1 MAAPPGDNKSA
12 AKRAASLRDEI
23 NGHDHRY
30 YVLNEPAVPDAEY
43 DRLMKELRE
52 LETAHPEL
60 VTPDSPTQRVAGFA
74 AAEFAE
80 ARHAIPMLSL
90 ENGFT
95 EQDLAD
101 FDRKVRERLTRV
113 DPEGAGS
120 IEYAAEPKLDGLAIS
135 VMYRDGK
142 YFRAATRGDGLTGED
157 VTVNVATIRSVPRRL
172 RGKPPAVLE
181 VRGEVFLPFAGFEKM
196 NRDAAARGD
205 KLYVNPRNAASGS
218 LRQLDPRITAS
229 RPLDLFFY
237 SLGVVEGGAAPDR
250 QSALGPWLNSFGLRT
265 DREGKRV
272 RGVEGCLGYYRDIG
286 ARRLKLPYQIDGVV
300 YKVDRRADQEKLG
313 FVSRAPRW
321 AMAHKFPA
329 DEELTI
335 LEGVIFNVGRTGALT
350 PAAKLKPVFVGGVT
364 VSNATLH
371 NMDEVA
377 RKGFMIGDTVVV
389 RRAGDVIP
397 EVVRYLPDR
406 RPADAQE
413 IRMPGN
419 CPVCGSPV
427 VRLEDQAV
435 YKCTGGVLK
444 CRAQRAEWVMHF
456 AGRRAMD
463 IEGLGEKLIEQLVG
477 DGSVSTP
484 ADLFD
489 LDAKSLAERERMGEK
504 SAQNVVDAISKS
516 KKTTLPRLL
525 FALGI
530 PQVGESTALAL
541 ALQFGSVEKLI
552 QASAAEI
559 EETPDVGP
567 IVSRS
572 VFEFFQSD
580 LAKSVVERLKA
591 SGVTYE
597 PIKVEERA
605 SLPLAN
611 LTFVIT
617 GTLAGL
623 QRDAAEDALRAL
635 GAKVSG
641 SVSKKTSFLVVG
653 ADAGSKLA
661 KAQSLGVRILDEAA
675 LEQVLKTKQPPVP
688 V

>member
-1 MAAPPGDNKSA
+1 MTARVTAAQ
-12 AKRAASLRDEI
+12 RAAQLRDEI
-23 NGHDHRY
+23 NGHDYRY
-30 YVLNEPAVPDAEY
+30 YVLNEPSVPDAEY

-52 LETAHPEL
+52 IEAAEPAL
-60 VTPDSPTQRVAGFA
+60 VTPDSPTQRVSGA
-74 AAEFAE
+74 AASEFGE
-80 ARHAIPMLSL
+80 VKHALPMLSL
-90 ENGFT
+90 ENGFS
-95 EQDLAD
+95 EEDLVD
-101 FDRKVRERLTRV
+101 FDRKVRDRLKSPGPIDYSAT
-113 DPEGAGS
+113 
-120 IEYAAEPKLDGLAIS
+120 PKLDGLAIS
-135 VMYRDGK
+135 VMYRNGE
-142 YFRAATRGDGLTGED
+142 YFRAATRGDGVTGED
-157 VTVNVATIRSVPRRL
+157 VTANVGTIRSVPRRL

-196 NRDAAARGD
+196 NREAATRGD

-218 LRQLDPRITAS
+218 LRQLDSRITAQ
-229 RPLDLFFY
+229 RPLDLYFY
-237 SLGVVEGGAAPDR
+237 ELGVVEGGAVPDR
-250 QSALGPWLNSFGLRT
+250 HSDLSAKLNEWGLRT
-265 DREGKRV
+265 CPEGRKV
-272 RGVEGCLGYYRDIG
+272 SGVEGCLEYYRDIG
-286 ARRLKLPYQIDGVV
+286 ARRARLPYQIDGVV
-300 YKVDRRADQEKLG
+300 YKVDSRADQERLG
-313 FVSRAPRW
+313 YVSRAPRW
-321 AMAHKFPA
+321 ALAHKYPA
-329 DEELTI
+329 DEEMTL
-335 LEGVIFNVGRTGALT
+335 LEDVIFNVGRTGALT

-397 EVVRYLPDR
+397 EVARYLPDK
-406 RPADAQE
+406 RPADARP
-413 IRMPGN
+413 IVMPAN

-427 VRLEDQAV
+427 TRLEDQAV

-463 IEGLGEKLIEQLVG
+463 IEGLGEKLIEQLVE
-477 DGSVSTP
+477 DGSVSSP
-484 ADLFD
+484 ADLYD
-489 LDAKSLAERERMGEK
+489 LTAAALAERERMGEK
-504 SAQNVVDAISKS
+504 SAKNVVDAITKS

-525 FALGI
+525 YALGI

-541 ALQFGSVEKLI
+541 AHQFGSIEKLET
-552 QASAAEI
+552 ASAEQI

-572 VFEFFQSD
+572 VFEFFQSE
-580 LAKSVVERLKA
+580 LAKSVIERLKKN
-591 SGVTYE
+591 GVTYE

-605 SLPLAN
+605 TLPLN
-611 LTFVIT
+611 GLTFVIT

-623 QRDAAEDALRAL
+623 QRDAAEDALRGL

-661 KAQSLGVRILDEAA
+661 KAQALGVRILDEAA
-675 LEQVLKTKQPPVP
+675 LEEILQTKRPPATQ
-688 V
+688 

>member
-1 MAAPPGDNKSA
+1 MAARGTA
-12 AKRAASLRDEI
+12 AQRAAQLRDEI
-23 NGHDHRY
+23 NGHDYRY
-30 YVLNEPAVPDAEY
+30 YVLNEPSVPDAEY

-52 LETAHPEL
+52 LEASDPAL
-60 VTPDSPTQRVAGFA
+60 VTPDSPTQRVSGVA
-74 AAEFAE
+74 ASEFGE
-80 ARHAIPMLSL
+80 VKHALPMLSL
-90 ENGFT
+90 ENGFS
-95 EQDLAD
+95 EDDLVD
-101 FDRKVRERLTRV
+101 FDRKVRERLKS
-113 DPEGAGS
+113 AGPIDYS
-120 IEYAAEPKLDGLAIS
+120 ATPKLDGLAIS
-135 VMYRDGK
+135 VLYRNGE
-142 YFRAATRGDGLTGED
+142 YVRAATRGDGVTGED
-157 VTVNVATIRSVPRRL
+157 VTANVGTIRSVPRKL
-172 RGKPPAVLE
+172 RGKPPALLE

-196 NRDAAARGD
+196 NREAATRGD

-218 LRQLDPRITAS
+218 LRQLDSRITAQ
-229 RPLDLFFY
+229 RPLDLYFY
-237 SLGVVEGGAAPDR
+237 ELGVVEGGAVPEKHSEL
-250 QSALGPWLNSFGLRT
+250 SAQLNLWGLRT
-265 DREGKRV
+265 CPEGRKV
-272 RGVEGCLGYYRDIG
+272 VGVEGCLEYYRDIG
-286 ARRLKLPYQIDGVV
+286 ARRTRLPYQIDGVV
-300 YKVDRRADQEKLG
+300 YKVDSRADQEKLG

-321 AMAHKFPA
+321 ALAHKYPA
-329 DEELTI
+329 DEEMTL
-335 LEGVIFNVGRTGALT
+335 LEDVIFNVGRTGALT

-397 EVVRYLPDR
+397 EVARYLPDK
-406 RPADAQE
+406 RPANARP
-413 IRMPGN
+413 IVMPSN

-427 VRLEDQAV
+427 TRLEDQAV

-463 IEGLGEKLIEQLVG
+463 IEGLGEKLIEQLVE
-477 DGSVSTP
+477 DGSVSSP
-484 ADLFD
+484 ADLYD
-489 LDAKSLAERERMGEK
+489 LDATSLAERERMGEK
-504 SAQNVVDAISKS
+504 SAKNVVDAITKS

-525 FALGI
+525 YALGI

-541 ALQFGSVEKLI
+541 AHQFGSVEKLEA
-552 QASAAEI
+552 ASAEQI

-572 VFEFFQSD
+572 VFEFFQSS
-580 LAKSVVERLKA
+580 LAKSMVERLKN

-605 SLPLAN
+605 SLPLN
-611 LTFVIT
+611 GLTFVIT

-661 KAQSLGVRILDEAA
+661 KAQALGVPVLDEAA
-675 LEQVLKTKQPPVP
+675 LDGILKTKRPPATK
-688 V
+688 

>member
-1 MAAPPGDNKSA
+1 MAASPTAP
-12 AKRAASLRDEI
+12 KRAAALRDEI
-23 NGHDHRY
+23 NGHDYRY

-52 LETAHPEL
+52 IEAAHPEL
-60 VTPDSPTQRVAGFA
+60 VTPDSPTQRVAGAA

-95 EQDLAD
+95 DEDLVA
-101 FDRKVRERLTRV
+101 FDRKVHERLGT
-113 DPEGAGS
+113 EES
-120 IEYAAEPKLDGLAIS
+120 IDYSATPKLDGLAIS
-135 VMYRDGK
+135 VIYRKGV
-142 YFRAATRGDGLTGED
+142 YERAATRGDGMTGED
-157 VTVNVATIRSVPRRL
+157 VTANVATIRSVPRKL

-196 NRDAAARGD
+196 NRDAVARGD
-205 KLYVNPRNAASGS
+205 KAYVNPRNAASGS
-218 LRQLDPRITAS
+218 LRQLDARITAQ
-229 RPLDLFFY
+229 RPLDLYFY
-237 SLGVVEGGAAPDR
+237 ELGVVEGGAVPERHSELAT
-250 QSALGPWLNSFGLRT
+250 WLNSFGLRT
-265 DREGKRV
+265 CPEARKV
-272 RGVEGCLGYYRDIG
+272 VGVEGCRDYYRDIG
-286 ARRLKLPYQIDGVV
+286 ERRMKLPYQIDGVV

-321 AMAHKFPA
+321 ALAHKFPA
-329 DEELTI
+329 DEEITI
-335 LEGVIFNVGRTGALT
+335 LEDVIFNVGRTGALT

-397 EVVRYLPDR
+397 EVARYLPEK
-406 RPADAQE
+406 RPDNARP
-413 IRMPGN
+413 IVMPAT

-427 VRLEDQAV
+427 TRLEDQAV

-444 CRAQRAEWVMHF
+444 CRAQRAEWIMHF

-477 DGSVSTP
+477 DGAVSTP
-484 ADLFD
+484 ADLYD
-489 LDAKSLAERERMGEK
+489 LTAPSLAERERMGEK
-504 SAQNVVDAISKS
+504 SAQNVIDAINKS
-516 KKTTLPRLL
+516 RKTTLPRLL
-525 FALGI
+525 FSLGI

-541 ALQFGSVEKLI
+541 ALQFGSVEKL
-552 QASAAEI
+552 ADATAEQI

-580 LAKSVVERLKA
+580 LAKSVVDRLKA

-605 SLPLAN
+605 NLPLAN

-617 GTLAGL
+617 GTLASL
-623 QRDAAEDALRAL
+623 QRDAAEDALREL

-675 LEQVLKTKQPPVP
+675 LEQILKTKQPPAP

>member
-1 MAAPPGDNKSA
+1 VPASVSA
-12 AKRAASLRDEI
+12 ARRAAQLREEI

-30 YVLNEPAVPDAEY
+30 YVLNEPSVPDAEY

-52 LETAHPEL
+52 IEATEPAL
-60 VTPDSPTQRVAGFA
+60 VTPDSPTQRVAGA
-74 AAEFAE
+74 AASQFGEVK
-80 ARHAIPMLSL
+80 HAIPMLSL

-95 EQDLAD
+95 DEDLID
-101 FDRKVRERLTRV
+101 FDRKVRERLKS
-113 DPEGAGS
+113 PGPIA
-120 IEYAAEPKLDGLAIS
+120 YAAEPKLDGLAIS
-135 VMYRDGK
+135 VMYRDGE

-157 VTVNVATIRSVPRRL
+157 VTANVGTIRSVPRRL

-196 NRDAAARGD
+196 NRDAAERGD
-205 KLYVNPRNAASGS
+205 KQYVNPRNAASGS
-218 LRQLDPRITAS
+218 LRQLDSRITAQ

-237 SLGVVEGGAAPDR
+237 SLGVVEGGAVPEK
-250 QSALGPWLNSFGLRT
+250 QSELAAQLNAWGLRT
-265 DREGKRV
+265 CPEGRLV
-272 RGVEGCLGYYRDIG
+272 TGVEGCLEYHRDIG
-286 ARRLKLPYQIDGVV
+286 ARRAKLPYQIDGVV
-300 YKVDRRADQEKLG
+300 YKVDSRADQDRLG

-321 AMAHKFPA
+321 ALAHKFPA
-329 DEELTI
+329 DEEMTI

-397 EVVRYLPDR
+397 EVARYLPDR
-406 RPADAQE
+406 RPADARP
-413 IRMPGN
+413 IVMPSH
-419 CPVCGSPV
+419 CPVCGSAV
-427 VRLEDQAV
+427 AREEDQAV
-435 YKCTGGVLK
+435 YKCTGGVFK
-444 CRAQRAEWVMHF
+444 CPAQRAQWIMHF
-456 AGRRAMD
+456 AGRRALD
-463 IEGLGEKLIEQLVG
+463 IEGLGEKLIEQLVN
-477 DGSVSTP
+477 DGTVNTP
-484 ADLFD
+484 ADLYT
-489 LDAKSLAERERMGEK
+489 LEAKALAERERMGEK
-504 SAQNVVDAISKS
+504 SAQNVVDAIAKS
-516 KKTTLPRLL
+516 RKTTLPRLL
-525 FALGI
+525 YALGI

-541 ALQFGSVEKLI
+541 ALQFGTVEKL
-552 QASAAEI
+552 AEATAEQI

-567 IVSRS
+567 IVSRA
-572 VFEFFQSD
+572 VFDFFQSE
-580 LAKSVVERLKA
+580 LAQSVVERLKA
-591 SGVTYE
+591 SGVIYE

-605 SLPLAN
+605 SLPLAG
-611 LTFVIT
+611 LTIVIT

-623 QRDAAEDALRAL
+623 QRDAAEDALREL

-675 LEQVLKTKQPPVP
+675 LEDILKTKRPPATV
-688 V
+688 

>member
-1 MAAPPGDNKSA
+1 LAATLTA
-12 AKRAASLRDEI
+12 AQRAAQLRDEI
-23 NGHDHRY
+23 NGHDYRY

-52 LETAHPEL
+52 IEAADPSL
-60 VTPDSPTQRVAGFA
+60 VTPDSPTQRVAGLA
-74 AAEFAE
+74 SAEFAE

-95 EQDLAD
+95 DEDLID
-101 FDRKVRERLTRV
+101 FDRKVRERLGR
-113 DPEGAGS
+113 
-120 IEYAAEPKLDGLAIS
+120 AESGGDALIDYSATPKLDGLAIS
-135 VMYRDGK
+135 VLYRDGV
-142 YFRAATRGDGLTGED
+142 YQRAATRGDGVTGED
-157 VTVNVATIRSVPRRL
+157 VTANVATIRSVPRKL
-172 RGKPPAVLE
+172 RGKPPSLLE

-196 NRDAAARGD
+196 NRDAVARNE
-205 KLYVNPRNAASGS
+205 KAYVNPRNAASGS
-218 LRQLDPRITAS
+218 LRQLDPRITAQ
-229 RPLDLFFY
+229 RPLDLYFY
-237 SLGVVEGGAAPDR
+237 ELGVVEGGRVPERHSELA
-250 QSALGPWLNSFGLRT
+250 PWLNSMGLRT
-265 DREGKRV
+265 GTEGKKV
-272 RGVEGCLGYYRDIG
+272 LGVEGCLGYYRDIG
-286 ARRLKLPYQIDGVV
+286 ARRAKLPYQIDGVV
-300 YKVDRRADQEKLG
+300 YKVDSRADQEKLG

-321 AMAHKFPA
+321 ALAHKFPA
-329 DEELTI
+329 DEEMTVM
-335 LEGVIFNVGRTGALT
+335 EGVIFNVGRTGALT

-371 NMDEVA
+371 NMDEVK
-377 RKGFMIGDTVVV
+377 RKGFRIKDTVVV

-397 EVVRYLPDR
+397 EVVRYLPEL
-406 RPADAQE
+406 RPPDAEE
-413 IRMPGN
+413 IRMPEK
-419 CPVCGSPV
+419 CPVCDSPV

-444 CRAQRAEWVMHF
+444 CRAQRAEWIIHF

-463 IEGLGEKLIEQLVG
+463 IDGLGEKLIEQLVK

-484 ADLFD
+484 ADLYR
-489 LDAKSLAERERMGEK
+489 LETTSLAERERMGEK
-504 SAQNVVDAISKS
+504 SAQNVVDAITKS
-516 KKTTLPRLL
+516 RSTTLPRLL

-541 ALQFGSVEKLI
+541 AHQFGTVEKLEA
-552 QASAAEI
+552 ASAGQI

-580 LAKSVVERLKA
+580 LAKKVVEQLKQ

-605 SLPLAN
+605 SLPLAG

-617 GTLAGL
+617 GSLDGL
-623 QRDAAEDALRAL
+623 QREAAEDALRAL

-661 KAQSLGVRILDEAA
+661 KAQSLGVRILDQAA
-675 LEQVLKTKQPPVP
+675 LEQVLKTKQPPAP

>member
-1 MAAPPGDNKSA
+1 MPPPVTAAQ
-12 AKRAASLRDEI
+12 RAAQLRDEI

-30 YVLNEPAVPDAEY
+30 YVLNEPSVPDAEY

-52 LETAHPEL
+52 IEAAAPSL
-60 VTPDSPTQRVAGFA
+60 VTVDSPTQRVSGVA
-74 AAEFAE
+74 ASEFGE
-80 ARHAIPMLSL
+80 AKHAIPMLSL

-95 EQDLAD
+95 DEDLAD
-101 FDRKVRERLTRV
+101 FDRKVRERLSN
-113 DPEGAGS
+113 AGP
-120 IEYAAEPKLDGLAIS
+120 IQYAAEPKLDGLAIS
-135 VMYRDGK
+135 VMYRNGE
-142 YFRAATRGDGLTGED
+142 YFRAATRGDGVTGED
-157 VTVNVATIRSVPRRL
+157 VTANVGTIRSVPRRL

-205 KLYVNPRNAASGS
+205 KQYVNPRNAASGS
-218 LRQLDPRITAS
+218 LRQLDSRVTAS

-237 SLGVVEGGAAPDR
+237 ALGVVEGGEVPEKQSELAA
-250 QSALGPWLNSFGLRT
+250 QLNEWGLRT
-265 DREGKRV
+265 CPEAKRV
-272 RGVEGCLGYYRDIG
+272 SGIEGCLEYYRDIG
-286 ARRLKLPYQIDGVV
+286 ARRAMLPYQIDGVV
-300 YKVDRRADQEKLG
+300 YKVDSRADQERLG

-321 AMAHKFPA
+321 ALAHKFPA

-335 LEGVIFNVGRTGALT
+335 LEDVIFNVGRTGALT

-397 EVVRYLPDR
+397 EVARYLPEK
-406 RPADAQE
+406 RPENARP
-413 IRMPGN
+413 IVMPSS
-419 CPVCGSPV
+419 CPVCHSPV
-427 VRLEDQAV
+427 VRLEEQAV

-463 IEGLGEKLIEQLVG
+463 IEGLGEKLIEQLVE
-477 DGSVSTP
+477 DGSVSSP
-484 ADLFD
+484 ADLYD
-489 LDAKSLAERERMGEK
+489 LKAVELAERERMGEK
-504 SAQNVVDAISKS
+504 SAKNVVDAIAKS
-516 KKTTLPRLL
+516 RETTLPRFL

-530 PQVGESTALAL
+530 PQVGESTARAL
-541 ALQFGSVEKLI
+541 AEQFGNLDDLMK
-552 QASAAEI
+552 AGAAQI

-567 IVSRS
+567 IVSAEAAR
-572 VFEFFQSD
+572 FFANPMAQEII
-580 LAKSVVERLKA
+580 ARMRA
-591 SGVTYE
+591 AGVHWTDIE
-597 PIKVEERA
+597 VQRA
-605 SLPLAN
+605 AALPLAG

-617 GTLAGL
+617 GTLSGL
-623 QRDAAEDALRAL
+623 QRDAAEDALREL

-641 SVSKKTSFLVVG
+641 SVSKKTSFLVAG

-675 LEQVLKTKQPPVP
+675 LDEILKTKRPPATE
-688 V
+688 

>member
-1 MAAPPGDNKSA
+1 MAASPTA
-12 AKRAASLRDEI
+12 AGRAAALRDEI
-23 NGHDHRY
+23 NGHDYRY

-52 LETAHPEL
+52 IEAANPDL
-60 VTPDSPTQRVAGFA
+60 VTPDSPTQRVAGTA

-90 ENGFT
+90 ENGFAD
-95 EQDLAD
+95 EDLVD
-101 FDRKVRERLTRV
+101 FDRKVRERLGS
-113 DPEGAGS
+113 EGPIDYSAT
-120 IEYAAEPKLDGLAIS
+120 PKLDGLAIS
-135 VMYRDGK
+135 VMYRDGL
-142 YFRAATRGDGLTGED
+142 YHRAATRGDGVTGED
-157 VTVNVATIRSVPRRL
+157 VTANVATIRSVPRKL
-172 RGKPPAVLE
+172 RGKSPAVLE

-196 NRDAAARGD
+196 NRDAVARGD
-205 KLYVNPRNAASGS
+205 KAYVNPRNAASGS
-218 LRQLDPRITAS
+218 LRQLDPRITAQ
-229 RPLDLFFY
+229 RPLDLYFY
-237 SLGVVEGGAAPDR
+237 ELGVVEGGAVPAR
-250 QSALGPWLNSFGLRT
+250 HSELAAWLNSFGLRT
-265 DREGKRV
+265 CPEARKV
-272 RGVEGCLGYYRDIG
+272 AGVEGCREYYRDIG
-286 ARRLKLPYQIDGVV
+286 ERRLKLPYQIDGVV
-300 YKVDRRADQEKLG
+300 YKVDLRADQEKLG

-321 AMAHKFPA
+321 ALAHKFPA
-329 DEELTI
+329 DEEITI
-335 LEGVIFNVGRTGALT
+335 LEDVIFNVGRTGALT

-397 EVVRYLPDR
+397 EVARYLPEK
-406 RPADAQE
+406 RPGDARP
-413 IRMPGN
+413 IVMPAH
-419 CPVCGSPV
+419 CPVCQSPV
-427 VRLEDQAV
+427 VREPDQAV

-444 CRAQRAEWVMHF
+444 CRAQRAEWIMHF

-463 IEGLGEKLIEQLVG
+463 IDGLGEKLIEQLVD
-477 DGSVSTP
+477 DGSISTP
-484 ADLFD
+484 ADLYA
-489 LDAKSLAERERMGEK
+489 LEAKSLAERERMGEK
-504 SAQNVVDAISKS
+504 SAQNVVDAISRS

-541 ALQFGSVEKLI
+541 ALQFGTVEKLEA
-552 QASAAEI
+552 ASAEQI

-572 VFEFFQSD
+572 VYEFFQSD
-580 LAKSVVERLKA
+580 LAKSVVDRLKR
-591 SGVTYE
+591 SGVVYE

-623 QRDAAEDALRAL
+623 QRDAAEDALREL

-641 SVSKKTSFLVVG
+641 SISKKTSFLVVG

-675 LEQVLKTKQPPVP
+675 LEQVLKTKQPPAP

>member
-1 MAAPPGDNKSA
+1 VVASSNAAQ
-12 AKRAASLRDEI
+12 RAAQLRDEI

-30 YVLNEPAVPDAEY
+30 YILNEPAVPDAEY

-52 LETAHPEL
+52 IESADPSLITA
-60 VTPDSPTQRVAGFA
+60 DSPTQRVSGTTAAGFA
-74 AAEFAE
+74 E
-80 ARHAIPMLSL
+80 AKHAIPMLSL
-90 ENGFT
+90 ENGFSD
-95 EQDLAD
+95 EDLID
-101 FDRKVRERLTRV
+101 FDRKVRERLARAESEATG
-113 DPEGAGS
+113 P
-120 IEYAAEPKLDGLAIS
+120 IQYAAEPKLDGLAIS
-135 VMYRDGK
+135 VMYRNGE
-142 YFRAATRGDGLTGED
+142 YFRAATRGDGMTGED
-157 VTVNVATIRSVPRRL
+157 VTANVATIRSVPRRL
-172 RGKPPAVLE
+172 RGRPPAVLE
-181 VRGEVFLPFAGFEKM
+181 VRGEVFLPFAGFEQM

-237 SLGVVEGGAAPDR
+237 ALGVVEGGAVPER
-250 QSALGPWLNSFGLRT
+250 HSALAAQLNEWGLRT
-265 DREGKRV
+265 CPLGKLV
-272 RGVEGCLGYYRDIG
+272 SGVEGCLQYYRDIG
-286 ARRLKLPYQIDGVV
+286 ARRGKLPYQIDGVV
-300 YKVDRRADQEKLG
+300 YKVDSRTDQEKLG

-321 AMAHKFPA
+321 ALAHKFPA
-329 DEELTI
+329 DEEMTV
-335 LEGVIFNVGRTGALT
+335 LEDVIFNVGRTGALT

-397 EVVRYLPDR
+397 EVARYLPER
-406 RPADAQE
+406 RPANARP
-413 IRMPGN
+413 IVMPAR
-419 CPVCGSPV
+419 CPVCQSPV
-427 VRLEDQAV
+427 VRLEEQAV

-444 CRAQRAEWVMHF
+444 CRAQRAEWIMHF

-463 IEGLGEKLIEQLVG
+463 IDGLGEKLIEQLVN
-477 DGSVSTP
+477 DGTVSTP
-484 ADLFD
+484 ADLYD
-489 LDAKSLAERERMGEK
+489 IETKTLAERERMGEK
-504 SAQNVVDAISKS
+504 SAQNVVDAITKS
-516 KKTTLPRLL
+516 KTTTLPRLL
-525 FALGI
+525 FGLGI

-541 ALQFGSVEKLI
+541 AQQFGTVEKLEA
-552 QASAAEI
+552 ASTGEI

-580 LAKSVVERLKA
+580 LARSVVERLKR
-591 SGVTYE
+591 SGVSYE

-605 SLPLAN
+605 SLPLN
-611 LTFVIT
+611 GLTFVIT
-617 GTLAGL
+617 GTLASL
-623 QRDAAEDALRAL
+623 QREAAEDALRAL

-661 KAQSLGVRILDEAA
+661 KAQSLGVRILDEDA
-675 LEQVLKTKQPPVP
+675 LGKVLTTKQPPGP
-688 V
+688 A

>member
-1 MAAPPGDNKSA
+1 MAASPTAP
-12 AKRAASLRDEI
+12 KRAAALRDEI
-23 NGHDHRY
+23 NGHDYRY

-52 LETAHPEL
+52 IEAAHPEL
-60 VTPDSPTQRVAGFA
+60 VTPDSPTQRVAGAA

-95 EQDLAD
+95 DEDLVA
-101 FDRKVRERLTRV
+101 FDRKVHERLGT
-113 DPEGAGS
+113 EES
-120 IEYAAEPKLDGLAIS
+120 IDYSATPKLDGLAIS
-135 VMYRDGK
+135 VIYRKGV
-142 YFRAATRGDGLTGED
+142 YERAATRGDGVTGED
-157 VTVNVATIRSVPRRL
+157 VTANVATIRSVPRKL

-196 NRDAAARGD
+196 NRDAVARGD
-205 KLYVNPRNAASGS
+205 KAYVNPRNAASGS
-218 LRQLDPRITAS
+218 LRQLDARITAQ
-229 RPLDLFFY
+229 RPLDLYFY
-237 SLGVVEGGAAPDR
+237 ELGVVEGGAVPERHSELAT
-250 QSALGPWLNSFGLRT
+250 WLNSFGLRT
-265 DREGKRV
+265 CPEARKV
-272 RGVEGCLGYYRDIG
+272 VGVEGCRDYYRDIG
-286 ARRLKLPYQIDGVV
+286 ERRMKLPYQIDGVV

-321 AMAHKFPA
+321 ALAHKFPA
-329 DEELTI
+329 DEEITI
-335 LEGVIFNVGRTGALT
+335 LEDVIFNVGRTGALT

-397 EVVRYLPDR
+397 EVARYLPEK
-406 RPADAQE
+406 RPDNARP
-413 IRMPGN
+413 IVMPAT

-427 VRLEDQAV
+427 TRLEDQAV

-444 CRAQRAEWVMHF
+444 CRAQRAEWIMHF

-477 DGSVSTP
+477 DGAVSTP
-484 ADLFD
+484 ADLYD
-489 LDAKSLAERERMGEK
+489 LTAPSLAERERMGEK
-504 SAQNVVDAISKS
+504 SAQNVIDAINKS
-516 KKTTLPRLL
+516 RKTTLPRLL
-525 FALGI
+525 FSLGI

-541 ALQFGSVEKLI
+541 ALQFGSVEKL
-552 QASAAEI
+552 ADATAEQI

-580 LAKSVVERLKA
+580 LAKSVVDRLKA

-605 SLPLAN
+605 NLPLAN

-617 GTLAGL
+617 GTLASL
-623 QRDAAEDALRAL
+623 QRDAAEDALREL

-675 LEQVLKTKQPPVP
+675 LEQILKTKQPPAP
-688 V
+688 A